1 MGYKRRARVVF
12 LSGLHP
18 APANLAAHYAQ
29 KSGSEWLEA
38 RAAVLP
44 EVVGDVPVLDDAM
57 LAWADLLV
65 TLDAAAYAAKP
76 ALRAGMQHRH
86 YPFEPIPPASDKA
99 AWQALA
105 AQVRARVEGM
115 IGGMRLMQKAA
126 DEFNVEGE

>member
-29 KSGSEWLEA
+29 KLGGEWLEA
-38 RAAVLP
+38 QAAVLP
-44 EVVGDVPVLDDAM
+44 DVVGDVPVLNDRM

-76 ALRAGMQHRH
+76 VLRPGMQHRH
-86 YPFEPIPPASDKA
+86 YPIEPIPPASDKA

-105 AQVRARVEGM
+105 AMVRHRVEGM
-115 IGGMRLMQKAA
+115 IGGMRLMHKAA
-126 DEFNVEGE
+126 S